1 MELME
6 TIIKSK
12 PIEDEVAVHLITI
25 ANDRD
30 PEQQIEYFTE
40 IQNNVQAAGISF
52 TWEFD
57 RTETIHARH
66 IVTDTGWKISLDRGL
81 DIFQQYAMNDA
92 FSLSNK
98 MQKFRSCKGFEVT
111 YIKVISNDK

>member
-6 TIIKSK
+6 TIIKIK
-12 PIEDEVAVHLITI
+12 LVEDEVVVHLITM

-30 PEQQIEYFTE
+30 LEQQIEYFTE

-57 RTETIHARH
+57 TTETIHSRH
-66 IVTDTGWKISLDRGL
+66 IITDTGWKISLDRGL

-98 MQKFRSCKGFEVT
+98 MQKFRGCKAFEVT
-111 YIKVISNDK
+111 YIRVDN